1 MKPTLSIV
9 ADNKVPFLEHV
20 FDGVADVVFME
31 GADIRKEDMIEADA
45 LIIRTRTK
53 CNADL
58 LDGTTVKMIATATIG
73 TDHIDLQYCKEQ
85 GIKVCNAAGCN
96 AGGVMQYVMSALFE
110 LSARGKLDLK
120 GKTLGIIGVGNVG
133 SRVAQAASCLG
144 IKTLLCDPPRAASE
158 GNDIF
163 VTQDELLEHSD
174 IVTMHVPLDTQTIGM
189 CDEAFFAK
197 MKPGAV
203 FVNAARGEILRD
215 EALLGARSKLSAV
228 VIDTWNNES
237 TGINGTLLDTVDI
250 ATPHIA
256 GYSYQ
261 GKLNGTSMAV
271 RSVARHFGLES
282 LMDFYPEVDPEKE
295 LYVLD
300 VNGMSFQQIM
310 QQSLSVYNPAED
322 DSRLRSNPEDFEYL
336 RGNYNYRKEI
346 KYTI

>member
-1 MKPTLSIV
+1 MLRIV

-31 GADIRKEDMIEADA
+31 GADIRRDDILEADA

-53 CNADL
+53 CNSDL
-58 LDGTTVKMIATATIG
+58 LDGTAVKMIATATIG
-73 TDHIDLQYCKEQ
+73 TDHIDFQYCSSH
-85 GIKVCNAAGCN
+85 GIKVRNAAGCN

-110 LSARGKLDLK
+110 LSTRGKLDLR
-120 GKTLGIIGVGNVG
+120 GKTLGIVGVGNVG
-133 SRVAQAASCLG
+133 SRVAQAASRLG
-144 IKTLLCDPPRAASE
+144 IKTLLCDPPRAAAE

-163 VTQDELLEHSD
+163 VTLEQLLENSD

-197 MKPGAV
+197 MKSGAV

-215 EALLGARSKLSAV
+215 EALLRARSKLSAV

-237 TGINGTLLDTVDI
+237 TGICRELLDAVDI

-271 RSVARHFGLES
+271 RSVARHFELES
-282 LMDFYPEVDPEKE
+282 LLDFYPEVDPEKE
-295 LYVLD
+295 LCVLD
-300 VNGMSFQQIM
+300 VNGMSLQQIM

-322 DSRLRSNPEDFEYL
+322 DSRLRSHPEDFEYL

-346 KYTI
+346 KYTL